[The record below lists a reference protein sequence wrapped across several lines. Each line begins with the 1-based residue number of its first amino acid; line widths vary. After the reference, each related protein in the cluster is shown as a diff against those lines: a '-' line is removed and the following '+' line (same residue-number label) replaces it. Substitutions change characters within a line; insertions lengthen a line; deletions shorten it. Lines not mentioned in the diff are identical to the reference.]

1 MNLTKDLD
9 LSKSDILMT
18 DSKNPQDNDIFRVLT
33 IGDPHFKID
42 NTLETDIL
50 KNSIVSYLTK
60 NEIDMVV
67 VMGDILDRFG
77 NIKTDP
83 LCRSIDFLRSI
94 RQCTRAYLYILI
106 GNHDRINNQD
116 FLTSLHPFTAV
127 KGWDKTTVIDTSRVD
142 AFTTKTG
149 HKFLLSFVP
158 YVPPGKLNL
167 ALRES
172 GIIIPEDKTS
182 SSTSNSSSSSSSS
195 SSSLS
200 LSSTSSSS
208 SSSISFSSSSSL
220 STSSSSSVSKQTISI
235 STISCIFAHQ
245 EAKNAK
251 MGAIVSSSGD
261 EWPLNFPLCISGH
274 VHDYDELQPN
284 FIYIG
289 APYQQSFGDKTGKT
303 ISLFSFTPQLVENE
317 NQSDFIKMRMANH
330 ERITLPIPSKII
342 VRLTSE
348 QLTLYEAPP
357 NTHIKLIIDGE
368 PATVRSILQTP
379 NGVKLQ
385 NNPLIKISIQ
395 NKSKTETS
403 TSMTEPKRQGRTF
416 QQLLIAAIS
425 GDQNEKVKN
434 KFSQIFNIDVTLRR
448 RRIMI

>member
-1 MNLTKDLD
+1 MDPDKKLD
-9 LSKSDILMT
+9 D
-18 DSKNPQDNDIFRVLT
+18 DIFRILT
-33 IGDPHFKID
+33 IGDPHFKVD

-83 LCRSIDFLRSI
+83 LCRAVDFLKSI
-94 RQCTRAYLYILI
+94 RQCTQAYLYILI

-116 FLTSLHPFTAV
+116 FLTPLHPFTAV
-127 KGWDKTTVIDTSRVD
+127 KGWDKTVVVDTSRVD
-142 AFTTKTG
+142 TFSTKSG
-149 HKFLLSFVP
+149 NKFLLSFVP
-158 YVPPGKLNL
+158 YVPPGKFNL
-167 ALRES
+167 ALQES
-172 GIIIPEDKTS
+172 GVIIPQASTSSSVTS
-182 SSTSNSSSSSSSS
+182 SSTSSLSSSSITSSSTSSLSSSS
-195 SSSLS
+195 V
-200 LSSTSSSS
+200 TSSSS
-208 SSSISFSSSSSL
+208 SNLPVKSL
-220 STSSSSSVSKQTISI
+220 IQLSN
-235 STISCIFAHQ
+235 ISCIFAHQ

-303 ISLFSFTPQLVENE
+303 ISLFSFSPQNLKNTESKTQIDNSTNVETSQRTE
-317 NQSDFIKMRMANH
+317 DSKSPKFINMRMINH
-330 ERITLPIPSKII
+330 ERITLPIPSKSI
-342 VRLTSE
+342 VRITSE
-348 QLTLYEAPP
+348 QLIKYEAPP

-368 PATVRSILQTP
+368 PAVVRSILQTS
-379 NGVKLQ
+379 NGLKLQ

-395 NKSKTETS
+395 NKSKTES
-403 TSMTEPKRQGRTF
+403 VSSIIEPKRRGRTF
-416 QQLLIAAIS
+416 QQLLIAAVS
-425 GDQNEKVKN
+425 NDQNEKVKN
-434 KFSQIFNIDVTLRR
+434 KFTQLFNIDLSLRR
-448 RRIMI
+448 RRIVL

>member
-1 MNLTKDLD
+1 MDLD
-9 LSKSDILMT
+9 KKSNAFNVF
-18 DSKNPQDNDIFRVLT
+18 SSSSANAQDNDIFRILT
-33 IGDPHFKID
+33 IGDPHFKVD

-83 LCRSIDFLRSI
+83 LCRAVDFLKSI
-94 RQCTRAYLYILI
+94 RQCTQAYLYILI

-127 KGWDKTTVIDTSRVD
+127 KGWDKTVVVDISRVD
-142 AFTTKTG
+142 TFSTKSG
-149 HKFLLSFVP
+149 DKFLLSFVP
-158 YVPPGKLNL
+158 YVPPGKFNL
-167 ALRES
+167 ALQES
-172 GIIIPEDKTS
+172 GVIIPQASSTSSLSSSSVTSS
-182 SSTSNSSSSSSSS
+182 SSTSLPEK
-195 SSSLS
+195 SLIQ
-200 LSSTSSSS
+200 LSN
-208 SSSISFSSSSSL
+208 
-220 STSSSSSVSKQTISI
+220 
-235 STISCIFAHQ
+235 ISCIFAHQ

-251 MGAIVSSSGD
+251 MGAVVSSSGD

-303 ISLFSFTPQLVENE
+303 ISLFSFSPQNLKNTESKTQIDNSTNVETSQRTE
-317 NQSDFIKMRMANH
+317 DSKSPKFINMRMINH
-330 ERITLPIPSKII
+330 ERITLPIPSKSI
-342 VRLTSE
+342 VRITSE
-348 QLTLYEAPP
+348 QLIKYEAPP

-368 PATVRSILQTP
+368 PAVVRSILQTS
-379 NGVKLQ
+379 NGLKLQ

-395 NKSKTETS
+395 NKSKTES
-403 TSMTEPKRQGRTF
+403 VSSVIEPKRRGRTF
-416 QQLLIAAIS
+416 QQLLIAAVS
-425 GDQNEKVKN
+425 NDQNEKVKN
-434 KFSQIFNIDVTLRR
+434 KFTQLFNIDLSLRR
-448 RRIMI
+448 RRIVL

>member
-1 MNLTKDLD
+1 MDLD
-9 LSKSDILMT
+9 KKLDTFNVFSS
-18 DSKNPQDNDIFRVLT
+18 SSANAQDNDIFRILT
-33 IGDPHFKID
+33 IGDPHFKVD

-83 LCRSIDFLRSI
+83 LCRAVDFLKSI
-94 RQCTRAYLYILI
+94 RQCTQAYLYILI

-116 FLTSLHPFTAV
+116 FLTPLHPFTAV
-127 KGWDKTTVIDTSRVD
+127 KGWDKTVVVDTSRVD
-142 AFTTKTG
+142 TFSAKSG
-149 HKFLLSFVP
+149 DKFLLSFVP
-158 YVPPGKLNL
+158 YVPPGKFNL
-167 ALRES
+167 ALQES
-172 GIIIPEDKTS
+172 GVIISQAS
-182 SSTSNSSSSSSSS
+182 SSTSSLSSSSVT

-200 LSSTSSSS
+200 NLPKKSLIQLSN
-208 SSSISFSSSSSL
+208 
-220 STSSSSSVSKQTISI
+220 
-235 STISCIFAHQ
+235 ISCIFAHQ

-303 ISLFSFTPQLVENE
+303 ISLFSFGPQHVETLTRIDNSTNVENSVQT
-317 NQSDFIKMRMANH
+317 NDFKSPKFINMRMINH
-330 ERITLPIPSKII
+330 ERITLPIPSKSI
-342 VRLTSE
+342 VRITSE
-348 QLTLYEAPP
+348 QLMKYEAPP

-368 PATVRSILQTP
+368 PAAVRSILQTS
-379 NGVKLQ
+379 NGLKLQ

-395 NKSKTETS
+395 NKSKTETVS
-403 TSMTEPKRQGRTF
+403 SVIEPKRRGRTF
-416 QQLLIAAIS
+416 QQLLIAAVS
-425 GDQNEKVKN
+425 NDQNEKVKS
-434 KFSQIFNIDVTLRR
+434 KFTQLFNIDLSLRR
-448 RRIMI
+448 RRIVL